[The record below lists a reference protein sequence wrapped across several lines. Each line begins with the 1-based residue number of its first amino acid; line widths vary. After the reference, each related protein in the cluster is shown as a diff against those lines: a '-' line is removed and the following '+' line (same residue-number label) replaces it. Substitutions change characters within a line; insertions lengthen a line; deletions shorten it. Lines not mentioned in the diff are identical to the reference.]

1 MHFRPILLSLA
12 FSALTVLGA
21 DKVAYLNLETVFN
34 EYYRTL
40 QENYLFEQQMRTYQ
54 DRLKMM
60 EEEQQETVQKAK
72 AARDA
77 AEDDLSSQQ
86 EKEEARRKFVGYAER
101 IREKEAEI
109 MQFRETD
116 GQQLHVKQ
124 ASTIHALVLE
134 LTGKIKEYAKANGYT
149 HVYEVSG
156 QTSAQSPVLLVYPED
171 QDITAA
177 VTQFV
182 NNGHEK
188 ELQEAK
194 KQIEELKAAK

>member
-12 FSALTVLGA
+12 ISALTVLGA

-34 EYYRTL
+34 EYYRTF
-40 QENYLFEQQMRTYQ
+40 QENYLFEQQTISFQ
-54 DRLKMM
+54 NRLKMM
-60 EEEQQETVQKAK
+60 DEELQETTRKAE

-77 AEDDLSSQQ
+77 AEDDLRSQQ
-86 EKEEARRKFVGYAER
+86 EKEEARRKFVGYVER
-101 IREKEAEI
+101 IREKQAEI

-116 GQQLHVKQ
+116 GQQLHIKQ
-124 ASTIHALVLE
+124 TSTIRALVQE

-156 QTSAQSPVLLVYPED
+156 LTSAQSPVLLVYPDD

-177 VTQFV
+177 VTKFV

-194 KQIEELKAAK
+194 KQIEELKAAQ